1 MKNWSMVNTNVVN
14 HLRYLGEIV
23 LAKSL
28 EELTQITHVGA
39 PVVLTVVA
47 EEIRRSRDE
56 PPAQATVVDVGFL
69 LGEPGN
75 SPPYFENDK
84 LVPDDFSNEHV
95 RVRAI
100 VFS

>member
-1 MKNWSMVNTNVVN
+1 M
-14 HLRYLGEIV
+14 LGEIV
-23 LAKSL
+23 LAKPL

-56 PPAQATVVDVGFL
+56 PPTQATIVEVGFL

-84 LVPDDFSNEHV
+84 LVPDDFNNEHV
-95 RVRAI
+95 RSRA
-100 VFS
+100 VFFFLFNSLTIIKS

>member
-1 MKNWSMVNTNVVN
+1 M
-14 HLRYLGEIV
+14 LCLGEIV
-23 LAKSL
+23 LAKPL

-47 EEIRRSRDE
+47 EEIRRSKDE

-84 LVPDDFSNEHV
+84 LVPNHFSNEHL
-95 RVRAI
+95 RVKPMSFRNYLN
-100 VFS
+100 SDL

>member
-1 MKNWSMVNTNVVN
+1 M
-14 HLRYLGEIV
+14 RCLGEIV
-23 LAKSL
+23 LAKPL

-100 VFS
+100 SFHDYIIFDK